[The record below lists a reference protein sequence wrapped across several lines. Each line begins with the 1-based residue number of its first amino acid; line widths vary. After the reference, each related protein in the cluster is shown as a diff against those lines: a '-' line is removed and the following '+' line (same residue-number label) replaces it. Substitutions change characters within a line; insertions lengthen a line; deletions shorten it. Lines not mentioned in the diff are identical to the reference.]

1 MSAIRI
7 GPARVPS
14 RESPEAAV
22 ELLLE
27 RNYTA
32 CEIDCEGGLSTGE
45 PMVPP
50 WAPSFAA
57 SSRAA
62 DVAHAGK
69 AVMRRRAAGSLS
81 VQTFATRFER
91 PRSRGS
97 AAA

>member
-50 WAPSFAA
+50 WAPSFTTAPRRTEA
-57 SSRAA
+57 RAA
-62 DVAHAGK
+62 LGQSPAP
-69 AVMRRRAAGSLS
+69 LS
-81 VQTFATRFER
+81 CTTAQPGGER
-91 PRSRGS
+91 Q
-97 AAA
+97 